1 MAFNQELGSTS
12 PAVLLDNATRLDE
25 LVNGPAGTVNDRAG
39 QPLDSWRKIIAA
51 ILESSAAAMET
62 IRLTLIPLGEQYA
75 TEADAQAAINNVTIP
90 AGSYFYV
97 RSTDDSALAVE
108 YRNVSGTAQ
117 PTGRKMPSQ
126 DLLNQLTESLGF
138 MLPLADT
145 TRFFKAGVTGTAYE
159 AINAE
164 DIFIDAENNLQ
175 YWIKDGVRQYFLPVR
190 VPTLEADTVLVD
202 GIAVDPAAIPPAV
215 LATNLLGL
223 AQSSKYLDPEAFKPG
238 GAYEAWAAY
247 GNLWLD
253 ESQNIQSYTYEGAL
267 YLLLSLSVPE
277 LSAKTIRLDG
287 EDLRDVIARRT
298 ETRLPFAEVVGGKS
312 QIMLLNNQT
321 GQLSQVTDGT
331 ANETDPV
338 VDGGGV
344 LSWTSDR
351 DSSVPGGKFYLAES
365 GKIHPVISRRVLAGW
380 GDSFMENPV
389 FMNTLHAL
397 TGLPAYNFGKSG
409 LRSTAVAARQGGDPF
424 YCMPVDGVIPASG
437 TVNLIPNVP
446 GPHASA
452 SNGAMAAIKCQLA
465 GVDGTFNWD
474 GVQASFTRDT
484 AGSAKTVSVL
494 TPLFVY
500 PYTTADVLGSMP
512 AGVLYPEHDEAILIL
527 TCGRN
532 NTTSVS
538 EVVNNVIN
546 TVNYL
551 KPIGKLPCICP
562 QFTRG
567 DETRGSAGYQRI
579 HAINAGLKA
588 ALPEFYC
595 EIDGVDL
602 LQNFKNHYNP
612 ANATDVQN
620 IADDTTPASL
630 KYDTL
635 HPSQT
640 LMSGALYVGAE
651 VNANFVC
658 QFLKHKGWVK

>member
-1 MAFNQELGSTS
+1 MAFDPPLGSTS

-25 LVNGPAGTVNDRAG
+25 LVNGPAATVPDRAG

-75 TEADAQAAINNVTIP
+75 TEADAQAAINNGTIP

-97 RSTDDSALAVE
+97 RSTDNSALAVE

-138 MLPLADT
+138 LLPLADT

-202 GIAVDPAAIPPAV
+202 GIAVDPVAIPPAV

-223 AQSSKYLDPEAFKPG
+223 AQSSKFLDPEAFQPG
-238 GAYEAWAAY
+238 GAYEGWEGY
-247 GNLWLD
+247 DNIWLD
-253 ESQNIQSYTYEGAL
+253 KSGNIQGYTREGTS
-267 YLLLSLSVPE
+267 YLLLPLSVPE
-277 LSAKTIRLDG
+277 LSAKKIRLDG

-298 ETRLPFAEVVGGKS
+298 ETRLPFTEMVDGKS

-409 LRSTAVAARQGGDPF
+409 IRSTAVAARQGGEPF

-474 GVQASFTRDT
+474 GLQASFTRDT
-484 AGSAKTVSVL
+484 EGSETAVSIL

-500 PYTTADVLGSMP
+500 PYTTADVVGSMP

-538 EVVNNVIN
+538 EVVNNVKSI
-546 TVNYL
+546 VSYL
-551 KPIGKLPCICP
+551 KPLGALPCICP

-588 ALPEFYC
+588 AFPEYYC

-620 IADDTTPASL
+620 IADDTTPSSL

>member
-1 MAFNQELGSTS
+1 MAFDPPLGSTS

-75 TEADAQAAINNVTIP
+75 TEADAQAAINNGTIP

-138 MLPLADT
+138 LLPLADT
-145 TRFFKAGVTGTAYE
+145 TRFFKAGVTGTPHE

-223 AQSSKYLDPEAFKPG
+223 AQSSKFLDPEAFQPG
-238 GAYEAWAAY
+238 GAYEGWEGY
-247 GNLWLD
+247 DNIWLD
-253 ESQNIQSYTYEGAL
+253 KSGNIQGYTHDGAS
-267 YLLLSLSVPE
+267 YLLLPLSVPE
-277 LSAKTIRLDG
+277 LSAKKIRLDG

-298 ETRLPFAEVVGGKS
+298 ETRIPFTEMVDGKS

-409 LRSTAVAARQGGDPF
+409 IRSTAVAARQGWRTLLLYAG
-424 YCMPVDGVIPASG
+424 GWS
-437 TVNLIPNVP
+437 NP
-446 GPHASA
+446 G
-452 SNGAMAAIKCQLA
+452 Q
-465 GVDGTFNWD
+465 WD
-474 GVQASFTRDT
+474 GQPDT
-484 AGSAKTVSVL
+484 ERTG
-494 TPLFVY
+494 TPCLCIKR
-500 PYTTADVLGSMP
+500 GNGGHKMP
-512 AGVLYPEHDEAILIL
+512 AGWRR
-527 TCGRN
+527 RN
-532 NTTSVS
+532 V
-538 EVVNNVIN
+538 
-546 TVNYL
+546 
-551 KPIGKLPCICP
+551 
-562 QFTRG
+562 
-567 DETRGSAGYQRI
+567 
-579 HAINAGLKA
+579 
-588 ALPEFYC
+588 
-595 EIDGVDL
+595 
-602 LQNFKNHYNP
+602 
-612 ANATDVQN
+612 
-620 IADDTTPASL
+620 
-630 KYDTL
+630 
-635 HPSQT
+635 
-640 LMSGALYVGAE
+640 
-651 VNANFVC
+651 
-658 QFLKHKGWVK
+658 

>member
-1 MAFNQELGSTS
+1 MAFDPPLGSTS

-75 TEADAQAAINNVTIP
+75 TEADAQAAINNGTIP

-138 MLPLADT
+138 LLPLADT
-145 TRFFKAGVTGTAYE
+145 TRFFKAGVTGTPHE

-223 AQSSKYLDPEAFKPG
+223 AQSSKFLDPEAFQPG
-238 GAYEAWAAY
+238 GAYEGWEGY
-247 GNLWLD
+247 DNIWLD
-253 ESQNIQSYTYEGAL
+253 KSGNIQGYTHDGAS
-267 YLLLSLSVPE
+267 YLLLPLSVPE
-277 LSAKTIRLDG
+277 LSAKKIRLDG

-298 ETRLPFAEVVGGKS
+298 ETRIPFTEMVDGKS

-409 LRSTAVAARQGGDPF
+409 IRSTAVAARQGGEPF

-474 GVQASFTRDT
+474 GLQASFTRDT
-484 AGSAKTVSVL
+484 EGSETAVSIL

-500 PYTTADVLGSMP
+500 PYTTADVVGSTP
-512 AGVLYPEHDEAILIL
+512 AGTLYPEHDEAILIL

-538 EVVNNVIN
+538 EVVNNVKNI
-546 TVNYL
+546 VSYL
-551 KPIGKLPCICP
+551 KPVGALPCICP
-562 QFTRG
+562 PVYPR
-567 DETRGSAGYQRI
+567 
-579 HAINAGLKA
+579 
-588 ALPEFYC
+588 
-595 EIDGVDL
+595 
-602 LQNFKNHYNP
+602 
-612 ANATDVQN
+612 
-620 IADDTTPASL
+620 
-630 KYDTL
+630 
-635 HPSQT
+635 
-640 LMSGALYVGAE
+640 
-651 VNANFVC
+651 
-658 QFLKHKGWVK
+658 

>member
-1 MAFNQELGSTS
+1 MAFDPPLGSTS

-25 LVNGPAGTVNDRAG
+25 LVNGPAATVPDRAG

-75 TEADAQAAINNVTIP
+75 TEADAQAAINNGTIP

-97 RSTDDSALAVE
+97 RSTDNSALAVE

-138 MLPLADT
+138 LLPLADT

-202 GIAVDPAAIPPAV
+202 GIAVDPVAIPPAV

-223 AQSSKYLDPEAFKPG
+223 AQSSKFLDPEAFQPG
-238 GAYEAWAAY
+238 GAYEGWEGY
-247 GNLWLD
+247 DNIWLD
-253 ESQNIQSYTYEGAL
+253 KSGNIQGYTREGTS
-267 YLLLSLSVPE
+267 YLLLPLSVPE
-277 LSAKTIRLDG
+277 LSAKKIRLDG

-298 ETRLPFAEVVGGKS
+298 ETRLPFTEMVDGKS

-331 ANETDPV
+331 ANEMDPV

-409 LRSTAVAARQGGDPF
+409 IRSTAVAARQGGEPF

-474 GVQASFTRDT
+474 GLQASFTRDT
-484 AGSAKTVSVL
+484 EGSETAVSIL

-500 PYTTADVLGSMP
+500 PYTTADVVGSMP

-538 EVVNNVIN
+538 EVVNNVKSI
-546 TVNYL
+546 VSYL
-551 KPIGKLPCICP
+551 KPLGALPCICP

-588 ALPEFYC
+588 AFPEYYC

-620 IADDTTPASL
+620 IADDTTPSSL

>member
-1 MAFNQELGSTS
+1 MAFNPELGSTS
-12 PAVLLDNATRLDE
+12 PAVLLDNAERLDK
-25 LVNGPAGTVNDRAG
+25 LVNGPAATVPDRAG

-75 TEADAQAAINNVTIP
+75 TEADAQTAINNGSIP

-138 MLPLADT
+138 LL
-145 TRFFKAGVTGTAYE
+145 
-159 AINAE
+159 
-164 DIFIDAENNLQ
+164 
-175 YWIKDGVRQYFLPVR
+175 
-190 VPTLEADTVLVD
+190 
-202 GIAVDPAAIPPAV
+202 PPAV

-223 AQSSKYLDPEAFKPG
+223 AQSSKFLDPGAFQPG
-238 GAYEAWAAY
+238 GAYEGWEGY
-247 GNLWLD
+247 DNIWLD
-253 ESQNIQSYTYEGAL
+253 KSGNIQGYTREGTS
-267 YLLLSLSVPE
+267 YLLLPLSVPE
-277 LSAKTIRLDG
+277 LSAKKIRLDG

-298 ETRLPFAEVVGGKS
+298 ETRLPFTEMVDGKS

-331 ANETDPV
+331 ANETEPV

-452 SNGAMAAIKCQLA
+452 SNGAMASIKCQLA

-474 GVQASFTRDT
+474 GMQASFTRDT

-500 PYTTADVLGSMP
+500 PYTTSDVLGSMP

-538 EVVNNVIN
+538 EVVNNVKNI
-546 TVNYL
+546 VSYL
-551 KPIGKLPCICP
+551 KPVGALPCICP

-579 HAINAGLKA
+579 HAINAGLKE

>member
-1 MAFNQELGSTS
+1 MAFDPPLGSTS
-12 PAVLLDNATRLDE
+12 PTVLLDNATRLDE

-75 TEADAQAAINNVTIP
+75 TEADAQAAINNGTIP

-138 MLPLADT
+138 LLPLADT
-145 TRFFKAGVTGTAYE
+145 TRFFKAGVTGTPYE

-175 YWIKDGVRQYFLPVR
+175 YWINDGVRQYFLPVR

-223 AQSSKYLDPEAFKPG
+223 AQSSKFLDPEAFQPG
-238 GAYEAWAAY
+238 GAYEGWEGY
-247 GNLWLD
+247 DNIWLD
-253 ESQNIQSYTYEGAL
+253 KSGNIQGYTRDGAS
-267 YLLLSLSVPE
+267 YLLLPLSVPE
-277 LSAKTIRLDG
+277 LSAKKIRLDG

-298 ETRLPFAEVVGGKS
+298 ETRLPFTEMVDGKS

-409 LRSTAVAARQGGDPF
+409 IRSTAVAARQGGEPF

-474 GVQASFTRDT
+474 GLQASFTRDT
-484 AGSAKTVSVL
+484 EGSETAVSIL

-500 PYTTADVLGSMP
+500 PYTTADVVGSTP
-512 AGVLYPEHDEAILIL
+512 AGTLYPEHDEAILIL

-532 NTTSVS
+532 NTTSAS
-538 EVVNNVIN
+538 EVVNNVKNI
-546 TVNYL
+546 VSYL
-551 KPIGKLPCICP
+551 KPVGALPCICP

-588 ALPEFYC
+588 AFPEYYC
-595 EIDGVDL
+595 EIDGV
-602 LQNFKNHYNP
+602 
-612 ANATDVQN
+612 
-620 IADDTTPASL
+620 
-630 KYDTL
+630 
-635 HPSQT
+635 
-640 LMSGALYVGAE
+640 
-651 VNANFVC
+651 
-658 QFLKHKGWVK
+658 

>member
-1 MAFNQELGSTS
+1 LGSTS
-12 PAVLLDNATRLDE
+12 PEVLLGNATRLDE
-25 LVNGPAGTVNDRAG
+25 LVNGPAATVPDRAG
-39 QPLDSWRKIIAA
+39 EPLDSWRKIITA
-51 ILESSAAAMET
+51 ILESSAAAIET

-75 TEADAQAAINNVTIP
+75 TEADAQAAINNGTIP
-90 AGSYFYV
+90 TGSYFYV

-108 YRNVSGTAQ
+108 YRNVAGTAQ

-126 DLLNQLTESLGF
+126 DLLNQLTESLGGL
-138 MLPLADT
+138 LPLAAT
-145 TRFFKAGVTGTAYE
+145 TRFFQAGITGTPYE
-159 AINAE
+159 EIKAE
-164 DIFIDAENNLQ
+164 DIFIDSENNLQ

-190 VPTLEADTVLVD
+190 VPTLEADAVLVD

-253 ESQNIQSYTYEGAL
+253 ESQNIQSYTYDGVL
-267 YLLLSLSVPE
+267 YLLLSLFVPE

-298 ETRLPFAEVVGGKS
+298 ETRLPFAEVVDGKS

-331 ANETDPV
+331 ANETTPV

-397 TGLPAYNFGKSG
+397 TGLPACNFGKSG
-409 LRSTAVAARQGGDPF
+409 IRSTAVAARQGGDPF

-437 TVNLIPNVP
+437 TVNLIPNAP
-446 GPHASA
+446 GPDASA
-452 SNGAMAAIKCQLA
+452 SNGAMSALKCQLA

-474 GVQASFTRDT
+474 GLQASFTRDT
-484 AGSAKTVSVL
+484 AGSAKEVSVL

-500 PYTTADVLGSMP
+500 PYTTADVVGSTP

-538 EVVNNVIN
+538 EVVNNVKNI
-546 TVNYL
+546 VSYL
-551 KPIGKLPCICP
+551 KPVGALPCICP

-567 DETRGSAGYQRI
+567 DETRGSAGYQRV

-588 ALPEFYC
+588 ELPDYYC